1 MLTIAEMKEL
11 NEEAG
16 FYFFSPGAM
25 RFFNSEME
33 TQTTTREGYFITSEH
48 RGDDI
53 RRFTIRLFDLETSD
67 VHTVGAFME
76 FATLEDAIDAMIEVA
91 RCS

>member
-25 RFFNSEME
+25 RFFNSKIE
-33 TQTTTREGYFITSEH
+33 TQPTREGYFITSEH
-48 RGDDI
+48 PGDEV

-67 VHTVGAFME
+67 VHTVEE
-76 FATLEDAIDAMIEVA
+76 FQEFETLEDAIDAMIEVA